1 MSITTK
7 SEEMQPVEIQ
17 PVEMQSV
24 EMQSVEVKS
33 EEMQP
38 QPKPEMQFKP
48 EMQPEM
54 QPKPPALKPKRFTL
68 KPRKR
73 SALKPSKRFA
83 KKEIDQ
89 MLLTLKPSKRLALMP
104 SKRSALKPLRQKRP
118 ASETMVSE
126 LKRCKSEPSKPIT
139 LPVMIQI
146 NGQKYVKLMKLQ
158 DQVVVNLRE
167 YITDL
172 STGKLHPTKKGII
185 LSLKDWQSLKKEMK
199 TVNQLLQQL

>member
-1 MSITTK
+1 
-7 SEEMQPVEIQ
+7 MQPVEIQ
-17 PVEMQSV
+17 PVDMKSV
-24 EMQSVEVKS
+24 EMLSVEVKS

-54 QPKPPALKPKRFTL
+54 QLRVSDVKPKRFAL
-68 KPRKR
+68 KPSKR
-73 SALKPSKRFA
+73 SALKPSKRSA
-83 KKEIDQ
+83 LKAIDQ
-89 MLLTLKPSKRLALMP
+89 MLFALKPSKRPALKP

-139 LPVMIQI
+139 LEDLPLMIQM
-146 NGQKYVKLMKLQ
+146 NEQKYIKLMKHQ
-158 DQVVVNLRE
+158 DQVVVNVRE

>member
-1 MSITTK
+1 MSTTTK
-7 SEEMQPVEIQ
+7 SEEMQPVEMKSE
-17 PVEMQSV
+17 EMQSA

-33 EEMQP
+33 EEM

-68 KPRKR
+68 KSRKR

-89 MLLTLKPSKRLALMP
+89 MLLSALKPSKRLALMP